1 MKERDAKERIEKLK
15 EKIKK
20 LNYQYFVLD
29 KSEVPESVRDSLKKE
44 LIELEKEF
52 PNLIT
57 PDSPTQ
63 RVGSALSG
71 KFKKVNH
78 ITPKKSL
85 ADAFSGEEVR
95 EWQERIQ
102 KLVPGEKMEYV
113 CELKI
118 DGLNITVQYEK
129 GKFLRALTRGDGI
142 TGEDVTHSVKTIE
155 SVPLSLKE
163 EVDLEISGEVYLS
176 KKAFEKMG
184 DEFANP
190 RNAAAGTVRQLD
202 PKVAASRKLEIYF
215 YELGANTLKNKP
227 QTQEEVLGG
236 LLDFGLRVNPLTK
249 KFQSINDVIKHLE
262 SWHEKRHKK
271 PYEIDGIV
279 IKVNSLQ
286 QQKKM
291 GHTAKAPRFMI
302 AYKFPAEQAST
313 LVEDIQIQIGRT
325 GALTPVAHLK
335 PVCVAGSR
343 ISRATLHN
351 EDEIRRKDVR
361 IGDTVIIQKAGDVIP
376 EVVKVISDLRTG
388 REKKFHFPKKCPVC
402 GSEVVRPEGEAAHRC
417 SNPDCA
423 GSRERALQHFVSRQA
438 FNIDS
443 LGKKIIL
450 QLLEYDLVRDPADIF
465 LLGKEDFLNLPMF
478 QEKRARNV
486 YDSIQK
492 AKEVSL
498 PRFLFALGIRY
509 LGERGSFDLAK
520 YMENEVQI
528 QDAAEKIRDLS
539 AGGLKMIDGIGD
551 KMAKSIYDWFHNPE
565 NIKLLKKLQK
575 AGVKIRKSQTAQ
587 QTLKGKSFVVTGT
600 LENFGRE
607 EVKNVIREY
616 GGEVQSSVSGKTDF
630 LLCGENPG
638 SKREKAKELGVKI
651 IDEKEFKTIL
661 Q

>member
-1 MKERDAKERIEKLK
+1 MNEREAKERIEKLK
-15 EKIKK
+15 KKIKK

-29 KSEVPESVRDSLKKE
+29 KSEVSESVRDSLKKE

-52 PNLIT
+52 PHLIT

-85 ADAFSGEEVR
+85 ADAFSGEEIR

-102 KLVPGEKMEYV
+102 KLVPSEKMEYI

-118 DGLNITVQYEK
+118 DGLNITVHYEK
-129 GKFLRALTRGDGI
+129 GKFTRALTRGDGI

-176 KKAFEKMG
+176 KKAFEKMR

-202 PKVAASRKLEIYF
+202 PKVSASRKLEIYF

-227 QTQEEVLGG
+227 QTQEEVLQT
-236 LLDFGLRVNPLTK
+236 LRDLGLRVNPLTR
-249 KFQSINDVIKHLE
+249 KFQSIDEVVKHLE
-262 SWHEKRHKK
+262 SWHEKRHKESC
-271 PYEIDGIV
+271 EIDGIV
-279 IKVNSLQ
+279 IKVNSLS

-335 PVCVAGSR
+335 PVRVAGSL

-351 EDEIRRKDVR
+351 EDEIERKDVR

-376 EVVKVISDLRTG
+376 EVVEVILDLRTG
-388 REKKFHFPKKCPVC
+388 KEKKFHFPKKCPVC
-402 GSEVVRPEGEAAHRC
+402 KGEVVRPEGESAHRC

-443 LGKKIIL
+443 LGEKNIL
-450 QLLEYDLVRDPADIF
+450 QLLEYDLVQDPADIF
-465 LLGKEDFLNLPMF
+465 LLKKEDFLNLPLF
-478 QEKRARNV
+478 QEKRAQNV

-509 LGERGSFDLAK
+509 LGEKGSFDLAK
-520 YMENEVQI
+520 YVE
-528 QDAAEKIRDLS
+528 DAGRIDNIAGKIGGLS
-539 AGGLKMIDGIGD
+539 VGGLKMIDGIGD
-551 KMAKSIYDWFHNPE
+551 KMAQSIYDWFHNSE
-565 NIKLLKKLQK
+565 NKKLLEKLEK
-575 AGVKIRKSQTAQ
+575 AGVKIQKSQESP
-587 QTLKGKSFVVTGT
+587 QTLRGKSFVVTGT
-600 LENFGRE
+600 FQSFGRE
-607 EVKNVIREY
+607 EIKNIIRKH
-616 GGEVQSSVSGKTDF
+616 GGEVQSSVSGRTDF

-651 IDEKEFKTIL
+651 IDEKEFEAIL
-661 Q
+661 R